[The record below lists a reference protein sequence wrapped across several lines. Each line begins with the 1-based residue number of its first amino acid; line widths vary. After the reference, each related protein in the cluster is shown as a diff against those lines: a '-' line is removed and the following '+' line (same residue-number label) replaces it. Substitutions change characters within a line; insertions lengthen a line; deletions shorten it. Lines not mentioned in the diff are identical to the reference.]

1 MKRLIQQR
9 AKCTQGRTRSL
20 SIKSQ
25 VGAAERDF
33 IMGSHLAARKGYE
46 EECYLLQEVHVRS

>member
-20 SIKSQ
+20 SKSQ
-25 VGAAERDF
+25 IGAAERDF
-33 IMGSHLAARKGYE
+33 IMGSHLAAQKGYE
-46 EECYLLQEVHVRS
+46 EECYVLQEVNVRS